1 MTNKK
6 ISYADRLQRARDMYS
21 ILKGFEGYDPPR
33 TTESLEGIQTFIDT
47 LVLANKDVTDHNGA
61 YRLTAGNRTQLFL
74 TGENSVIKLFS
85 GIMLYIKARYGVQ
98 STEYA
103 ILNTIMKRMRTSKLL
118 KTTSVEAA
126 TESTEGGNEEQEQNS
141 EKSYTRSARSY
152 GSLTQN
158 FHDFITTVLKFEGYS
173 PEFDEYKPESLS
185 ALLDK
190 INSAND
196 DVATKKSNLKV
207 AQDKRKAEYD
217 ELKERSKWIKSYV
230 RYKYGTD
237 STEYNQIRSFRY

>member
-1 MTNKK
+1 MIKMK
-6 ISYADRLQRARDMYS
+6 IGFSDRLQRARDMYS

-61 YRLTAGNRTQLFL
+61 YRLSAGNRTQLFL
-74 TGENSVIKLFS
+74 TGDNSVIRLFS
-85 GIMLYIKARYGVQ
+85 NIMLYVKARYGVK

-118 KTTSVEAA
+118 KTTSVEAT
-126 TESTEGGNEEQEQNS
+126 TESTEGVNEEQEQKS
-141 EKSYTRSARSY
+141 ERSYTRSARSY

-158 FHDFITTVLKFEGYS
+158 FHDFITTVLKFDGYS
-173 PEFDEYKPESLS
+173 PEFEEYKPESLS
-185 ALLDK
+185 TLLDK
-190 INSAND
+190 INDANA

-207 AQDKRKAEYD
+207 AQDSRKARFD